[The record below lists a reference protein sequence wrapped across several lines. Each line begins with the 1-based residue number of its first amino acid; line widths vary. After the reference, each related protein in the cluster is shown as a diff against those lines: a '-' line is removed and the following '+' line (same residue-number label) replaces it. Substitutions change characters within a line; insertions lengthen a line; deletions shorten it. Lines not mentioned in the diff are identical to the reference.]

1 MAPSRRKGASKA
13 AAAAA
18 ARRQWKVGD
27 LVLAKVKGFPAWPAT
42 VSEPEKWGYSTDWKK
57 VLVYFFGTQQIAFCN
72 PADVE
77 AFTEEKKQALLVKR
91 QGKGADF
98 VRAVQEI
105 IDSYE
110 KLKETQVDIT
120 NSDEVSGVNVT
131 IPVDSSAKSSST
143 LGLKDETQAHDLVN
157 NSQINTLNSFTD
169 QPETTYAA
177 EEVLAVAPK
186 DESSSKEI
194 SSKELTDNAG
204 ATAKSPYPVT
214 YSSRKRSMD
223 LRPQGNTTQRNAPV
237 RKSRSSS
244 RIQSFVMPCSDGGKS
259 AADGLASAVQN
270 VSLRR
275 NKRSRKS
282 PDISECDDVDPSAFV
297 SNDSMEDNRSE
308 ILTIDSD
315 PLSLN
320 EGSTLDSNC
329 KVELFETIECP
340 EGEFELNKGFDEL
353 NTLVKKKKRK
363 PNRKR
368 LTDDSAKQTTM
379 LEEEACVLNSGERSQ
394 NVCENPKD
402 RCSKQ
407 DSDEHLPLLKRARVR
422 MGKSS
427 ATDVE
432 QNSIIESQDKRSEEN
447 SINSFQHI
455 NMSSTHDNLS
465 AAEGD
470 LSVSNIVVDNVS
482 PPKYLAPCSESVSQ
496 ICKIKDQAFSCSVDG
511 EAALPPSKR
520 LHRALEA
527 MSANAAEDGDGEDRV
542 ELSHTTMTSNSRSCT
557 SSINRCP
564 CTAINSQGEDDI
576 EMLGM
581 GTFGVDSSHF
591 KACSF
596 STSLNPVICNPTEN
610 KLSLEMDKQMT
621 ELRCREICKD
631 VLPDGNGKEVGKDL
645 TDSVVC
651 QTDGSDAQIHL
662 LGNLA
667 PNTEMKFCE
676 IGSSQ
681 DLSGP
686 LLSSNDESNVKAAD
700 VSNKA
705 SGLSEHIGTGHDPA
719 SGANESGEFSTQN
732 FTDVRQNE
740 VPENTGCL
748 KVAVDSSKSN
758 VNDMC
763 EAVKEVACKGS
774 KEDMNSVSICDDCF
788 GEKDIIGLQPSPS
801 LTDGADCLPQGSPPN
816 TSFCN
821 VSTSDS
827 SNILQNNGSCSP
839 DVHLHQKHTFSGP
852 ICDGKVDG
860 FATTQR
866 SKNKSTEAGHAAL
879 LYFEATLGTLTRTK
893 ESIGRATRIAIDCA
907 KFGSAAKVVEI
918 LAHNLETESSLH
930 RRVDLFFLVDSIA
943 QCSRGLKGDV
953 GGVYPS
959 AIQAVLPR
967 LLSAAAPPGN
977 TAQENRR
984 QCLKVLRLWLE
995 RRILSE
1001 SIIRHH
1007 IRELDSY
1014 GVSASAGAFSRRSLR
1029 TERALDDPV
1038 REMEGML
1045 VDEYGS
1051 NSSFQLP
1058 GFCMPRMLK
1067 CEDEGSDSDGG
1078 KFEAVT
1084 PERDSDVCEMT
1095 PALEKHRHI
1104 LEDVDGELEMED
1116 VAPCCDVEMNSVLD
1130 VNGGNKDATQ
1140 VSNCVSNNLVE
1151 KSIPVS
1157 FVRPLPQDVPPSSPP
1172 LPLSSP
1178 PPPPPPPPPQHPSL
1192 PVMPVISHPCSTGVI
1207 SKLHKDAQIVKGKSL
1222 PSMSEPLGAPRDNQ
1236 PLHEVVHY
1244 RVPECRDM
1252 PMQLPESTTSFSSYP
1267 LPPDNFHYFDGATV
1281 LSKGYPLRP
1290 PHQVPSNQFSF
1301 VQGDQHMK
1309 PRREVPPPSYSNK
1322 HHSMQNMERE
1332 NFRNNHDRLKPPSY
1346 DFRERWRVPA
1356 PYSGSRYQDR
1366 GAPTPYG
1373 CHPCESARL
1382 PDHGWRFPPR
1392 SMNHRNS
1399 MPFRQPFEDAIPMAS
1414 RGPGFWRPR

>member
-42 VSEPEKWGYSTDWKK
+42 VSEPEEWGFRADWKK
-57 VLVYFFGTQQIAFCN
+57 LFVHFFGTQQIAFCN

-77 AFTEEKKQALLVKR
+77 AFTEEKKQSLVKR

-98 VRAVQEI
+98 VLAVQEI
-105 IDSYE
+105 VDSYE
-110 KLKETQVDIT
+110 KLKETQADIT
-120 NSDEVSGVNVT
+120 NSGEVSGVNVT
-131 IPVDSSAKSSST
+131 IPVDSSAKLSAN
-143 LGLKDETQAHDLVN
+143 LGLKDETQDQDSLHS
-157 NSQINTLNSFTD
+157 SQIKSLNSFTD

-177 EEVLAVAPK
+177 EEVPAVAPK
-186 DESSSKEI
+186 DESSSKEA
-194 SSKELTDNAG
+194 SSKELIDNAG
-204 ATAKSPYPVT
+204 ATAKSHYPVT
-214 YSSRKRSMD
+214 YSSRKRSVD
-223 LRPQGNTTQRNAPV
+223 LRPQGNITQRNVPV
-237 RKSRSSS
+237 QKSRSSS
-244 RIQSFVMPCSDGGKS
+244 RIQSFVIPCSDGGKT
-259 AADGLASAVQN
+259 AADGSASAVQN

-275 NKRSRKS
+275 SKRSKKS
-282 PDISECDDVDPSAFV
+282 PDISECDDVDPSAFT
-297 SNDSMEDNRSE
+297 SNDSMEDNHSE
-308 ILTIDSD
+308 ILTMDSD

-320 EGSTLDSNC
+320 EGSTMDSNC
-329 KVELFETIECP
+329 KPELSDTIECP
-340 EGEFELNKGFDEL
+340 GKFELNSGRNEL
-353 NTLVKKKKRK
+353 NTTFKRKKRK

-368 LTDDSAKQTTM
+368 LPDDSAKQITTP
-379 LEEEACVLNSGERSQ
+379 EEEADVLNSSQRSQ

-402 RCSKQ
+402 RCTKQ
-407 DSDEHLPLLKRARVR
+407 DGDEHLPLLKRARVR

-427 ATDVE
+427 LTDME
-432 QNSIIESQDKRSEEN
+432 HNSHTESQDKRSEEN
-447 SINSFQHI
+447 SINTFQNI
-455 NMSSTHDNLS
+455 IMSSSHDNLS

-470 LSVSNIVVDNVS
+470 LSGSNVVMDNVS
-482 PPKYLAPCSESVSQ
+482 PPKSLAPCSESGPQ
-496 ICKIKDQAFSCSVDG
+496 ICKIKEQTLGCSVDG

-527 MSANAAEDGDGEDRV
+527 MSANAAEDVDDQDRA
-542 ELSHTTMTSNSRSCT
+542 ELSHNTVTSNNRCCT

-564 CTAINSQGEDDI
+564 CTANNSQ
-576 EMLGM
+576 
-581 GTFGVDSSHF
+581 
-591 KACSF
+591 
-596 STSLNPVICNPTEN
+596 EN
-610 KLSLEMDKQMT
+610 RLSVEMDKQMT
-621 ELRCREICKD
+621 ELPAHEICKD
-631 VLPDGNGKEVGKDL
+631 VLPDGKDKEVGKEL
-645 TDSVVC
+645 T
-651 QTDGSDAQIHL
+651 
-662 LGNLA
+662 N
-667 PNTEMKFCE
+667 
-676 IGSSQ
+676 
-681 DLSGP
+681 
-686 LLSSNDESNVKAAD
+686 
-700 VSNKA
+700 
-705 SGLSEHIGTGHDPA
+705 SGLAAVKICLVHCCSQMMKAILEALTFQIKRLVY
-719 SGANESGEFSTQN
+719 QN
-732 FTDVRQNE
+732 MLKQN
-740 VPENTGCL
+740 TRCL
-748 KVAVDSSKSN
+748 KPAVDDSSN

-763 EAVKEVACKGS
+763 EAVNDFICKGSKEDMNSVSCKGSKEDMNSVSCKGS
-774 KEDMNSVSICDDCF
+774 KEDMNSVSISDDCC
-788 GEKDIIGLQPSPS
+788 GEKDIIDLQPSPS
-801 LTDGADCLPQGSPPN
+801 LTDGGDCPPQGSPPN

-839 DVHLHQKHTFSGP
+839 DVHLHQRQTFSGP
-852 ICDGKVDG
+852 IGDGKIDG
-860 FATTQR
+860 FAATQR

-918 LAHNLETESSLH
+918 LAHSLETESSLH

-967 LLSAAAPPGN
+967 LLSAVAPPGN

-995 RRILSE
+995 RRVLPE

-1007 IRELDSY
+1007 IRELDYS
-1014 GVSASAGAFSRRSLR
+1014 VSASAGAFSRRSLR

-1067 CEDEGSDSDGG
+1067 CEDDDGSDSDGG

-1084 PERDSDVCEMT
+1084 PEHNSEAQEVCEMT

-1116 VAPCCDVEMNSVLD
+1116 VSPSCDAEMMSAD
-1130 VNGGNKDATQ
+1130 INGGNKDATQ
-1140 VSNCVSNNLVE
+1140 VSNRMTNNLME
-1151 KSIPVS
+1151 NNLPVS
-1157 FVRPLPQDVPPSSPP
+1157 FIPPLPQDVPPSSPP

-1178 PPPPPPPPPQHPSL
+1178 PPPPQPPSL
-1192 PVMPVISHPCSTGVI
+1192 PMTPPISHPYSTGVV
-1207 SKLHKDAQIVKGKSL
+1207 SKLNNDAQIVRDNSL
-1222 PSMSEPLGAPRDNQ
+1222 PSMTEPLGAPRDNQ
-1236 PLHEVVHY
+1236 PLHEVVHH
-1244 RVPECRDM
+1244 RLPECRDM
-1252 PMQLPESTTSFSSYP
+1252 PMQLPESTSSFSSYP
-1267 LPPDNFHYFDGATV
+1267 PPPDNFRYFDGATV
-1281 LSKGYPLRP
+1281 HAKGYPLRP

-1301 VQGDQHMK
+1301 VHGDQYVK
-1309 PRREVPPPSYSNK
+1309 PQREAPPHSYSN
-1322 HHSMQNMERE
+1322 HSVQNKERE
-1332 NFRNNHDRLKPPSY
+1332 NFRNNHDRLKPPPY
-1346 DFRERWRVPA
+1346 DNFRERWRGPA
-1356 PYSGSRYQDR
+1356 PYSGSRYHDR
-1366 GAPTPYG
+1366 GVPAPYG
-1373 CHPCESARL
+1373 CHPYESAGL

-1414 RGPGFWRPR
+1414 RGPGYWRPR

>member
-42 VSEPEKWGYSTDWKK
+42 VSEPEKWGYCTDWKK

-77 AFTEEKKQALLVKR
+77 AFTEEKKQSLLVKR

-120 NSDEVSGVNVT
+120 DSGEVSGVNVT
-131 IPVDSSAKSSST
+131 IPVDSSAKLSAN
-143 LGLKDETQAHDLVN
+143 LGLKDETRDHDSVH
-157 NSQINTLNSFTD
+157 NSQIQTLTSFTD
-169 QPETTYAA
+169 QHETTHAA

-186 DESSSKEI
+186 DESSSKET
-194 SSKELTDNAG
+194 SSKELIDNAG

-214 YSSRKRSMD
+214 YSSRKRSVD
-223 LRPQGNTTQRNAPV
+223 LRPQGNVSQRNAPV
-237 RKSRSSS
+237 QKSRSSS
-244 RIQSFVMPCSDGGKS
+244 RVQSFVRPCSDGGKS
-259 AADGLASAVQN
+259 AVDGSASAAQN
-270 VSLRR
+270 VSVRR
-275 NKRSRKS
+275 SKRGRKS
-282 PDISECDDVDPSAFV
+282 PDISECDDADPSAFA
-297 SNDSMEDNRSE
+297 SNDSTEDNRSE

-320 EGSTLDSNC
+320 EGSTMDSNC
-329 KVELFETIECP
+329 KLELSETIECA
-340 EGEFELNKGFDEL
+340 EGEFELSKGLVEL
-353 NTLVKKKKRK
+353 KTLVKKKKRK

-368 LTDDSAKQTTM
+368 LTDDSAKRTTM
-379 LEEEACVLNSGERSQ
+379 PEEDAGVLNSSQRSQ
-394 NVCENPKD
+394 DVCERPKD

-407 DSDEHLPLLKRARVR
+407 DGDEHLPLLKRARVR

-427 ATDVE
+427 ATDAE
-432 QNSIIESQDKRSEEN
+432 HNSITESQDKRSEEN
-447 SINSFQHI
+447 SINSFQHV
-455 NMSSTHDNLS
+455 SSTHDNLS
-465 AAEGD
+465 IAEGD
-470 LSVSNIVVDNVS
+470 LSVSNMVMDNVS
-482 PPKYLAPCSESVSQ
+482 PPKSSVPCSESGPQ
-496 ICKIKDQAFSCSVDG
+496 ICKIKDQTLGCSLDV

-527 MSANAAEDGDGEDRV
+527 MSANAAEDGDDQDRA
-542 ELSHTTMTSNSRSCT
+542 ELSHSTMTSNSRCCT
-557 SSINRCP
+557 SSINRCS
-564 CTAINSQGEDDI
+564 CTASNNQ
-576 EMLGM
+576 
-581 GTFGVDSSHF
+581 
-591 KACSF
+591 
-596 STSLNPVICNPTEN
+596 
-610 KLSLEMDKQMT
+610 EMDKQMI
-621 ELRCREICKD
+621 ELPTHEICKD
-631 VLPDGNGKEVGKDL
+631 VLPYGKDREVDKEP
-645 TDSVVC
+645 TNSVVC
-651 QTDGSDAQIHL
+651 QTDGSDAPIHL
-662 LGNLA
+662 LGNLSS
-667 PNTEMKFCE
+667 NLEMKCCE
-676 IGSSQ
+676 VGSSQ
-681 DLSGP
+681 DLPGS
-686 LLSSNDESNVKAAD
+686 LLIPNDESNIRAAD
-700 VSNKA
+700 ISNKA
-705 SGLSEHIGTGHDPA
+705 SGLSERIGTGHDPA

-732 FTDVRQNE
+732 IAHVPQNE
-740 VPENTGCL
+740 VPQDTGCL
-748 KVAVDSSKSN
+748 KLAVDDSSN
-758 VNDMC
+758 LNEMC
-763 EAVKEVACKGS
+763 EAVKDVTYKGP
-774 KEDMNSVSICDDCF
+774 KEDMNSGSISDDCF

-801 LTDGADCLPQGSPPN
+801 LTDGGDCPAQGSPPN

-839 DVHLHQKHTFSGP
+839 DVHLHQKQTFSGP
-852 ICDGKVDG
+852 TGDGKIDG
-860 FATTQR
+860 FAATQR

-918 LAHNLETESSLH
+918 LAHSLETESSLH

-943 QCSRGLKGDV
+943 QCSRGLRGDV
-953 GGVYPS
+953 GGAYPS

-967 LLSAAAPPGN
+967 LLSAAVPPGN

-995 RRILSE
+995 RRILPE

-1007 IRELDSY
+1007 IRELDLYS
-1014 GVSASAGAFSRRSLR
+1014 VSASAGAFSRRSLR
-1029 TERALDDPV
+1029 TERALDDPI
-1038 REMEGML
+1038 RDMEGML

-1067 CEDEGSDSDGG
+1067 CEDDGSDSDGG

-1084 PERDSDVCEMT
+1084 PEHDSEAHEVCEMT
-1095 PALEKHRHI
+1095 PTLEKHRHI

-1116 VAPCCDVEMNSVLD
+1116 VAPSCDVEMNSILD
-1130 VNGGNKDATQ
+1130 INNGGNGDAAHM
-1140 VSNCVSNNLVE
+1140 SNCVTSNLME
-1151 KSIPVS
+1151 KNIPVS
-1157 FVRPLPQDVPPSSPP
+1157 FVPPLPQDVPPLSPP

-1178 PPPPPPPPPQHPSL
+1178 PPPPPPPPPPQPPSL
-1192 PVMPVISHPCSTGVI
+1192 PFTPAISHPYSTGAI
-1207 SKLHKDAQIVKGKSL
+1207 SKLNKDAQIVKDNPL
-1222 PSMSEPLGAPRDNQ
+1222 PSVTEALAAPRDNQ
-1236 PLHEVVHY
+1236 PLHEVVPY

-1252 PMQLPESTTSFSSYP
+1252 PMQLPESTSSFSSHP
-1267 LPPDNFHYFDGATV
+1267 PPPDNFRYFDGASV
-1281 LSKGYPLRP
+1281 HAKGYPLRP

-1301 VQGDQHMK
+1301 VHGDQHVK
-1309 PRREVPPPSYSNK
+1309 PRREAPPPSYSNR
-1322 HHSMQNMERE
+1322 HHSMHNTERE
-1332 NFRNNHDRLKPPSY
+1332 NFRNNHDRLKPPPY

-1366 GAPTPYG
+1366 GVPPPYG
-1373 CHPCESARL
+1373 CHPCESAGL

-1399 MPFRQPFEDAIPMAS
+1399 MPFRQPFDDAIPMAS